1 MRDLKKKTFKDDTGR
16 VLYLR
21 WGGRNR
27 FTGKTIDMLQIF
39 YGGAIRN
46 STHNVDAMYKAI
58 WAVFFHDSATDE
70 IHDHSYCPTGEDSWC
85 KYSRAVAKNLPPP
98 THKPQRIPVDLA
110 PYVKPVFEDLSKLK
124 LLEKCIDGATQ
135 NQNESFNSILWSRC
149 PKTGFCSLV
158 TVEAALRLAI
168 LTFNHGFVVL
178 SPLLEKLL
186 GTHPVAFTSKYLES
200 QDSKRVVKA
209 VLKAETTNK
218 RRRQAVRLEIGPWR
232 RNALRMKV

>member
-1 MRDLKKKTFKDDTGR
+1 MGEIGLRTRPSICSRYFMVELSVTAPTMWMPCTRLSGLYSSTTAPLMRSTTTPIAQL
-16 VLYLR
+16 
-21 WGGRNR
+21 
-27 FTGKTIDMLQIF
+27 GKTL
-39 YGGAIRN
+39 
-46 STHNVDAMYKAI
+46 
-58 WAVFFHDSATDE
+58 
-70 IHDHSYCPTGEDSWC
+70 WC

-98 THKPQRIPVDLA
+98 THKQTRIPVDLA
-110 PYVKPVFEDLSKLK
+110 PYVKPVFEDLSKLQ

-135 NQNESFNSILWSRC
+135 NQSFNNILWSRC

-158 TVEAALRLAI
+158 TVEAALGLAI

-178 SPLLEKLL
+178 SPLLGKLL

-218 RRRQAVRLEIGPWR
+218 GRRQAVRLENRSLEEECIEDEGVTYQ
-232 RNALRMKV
+232 AGGF